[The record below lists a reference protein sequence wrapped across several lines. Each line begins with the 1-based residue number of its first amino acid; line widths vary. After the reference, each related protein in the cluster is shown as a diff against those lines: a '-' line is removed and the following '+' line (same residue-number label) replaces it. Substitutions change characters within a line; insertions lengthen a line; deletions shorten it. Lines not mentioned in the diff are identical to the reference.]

1 MEPKKTIKANL
12 ESKRTVFLQVG
23 FVISFSLMLLGFEW
37 TTSTKAVSSLGEVAA
52 QNIED
57 EMIPV
62 TRQEEIKPPP
72 PPPKPQ
78 VTEILNIV
86 EDDVEIEDELEMED
100 TESDEDMEI
109 EIMDVEEEEEDAPVF
124 FIVEDMPIFMPEKCK
139 TKEEGDVEL
148 QKFIAKNIK
157 FPDVARENGI
167 SGRVYISFVV
177 DRKGKVK
184 DVKILRGVD
193 PSLDQEALR
202 VINSLPP
209 FSPGKQRGKP
219 VKVAYNVPINFKLN

>member
-1 MEPKKTIKANL
+1 MEPKKTNKANL
-12 ESKRTVFLQVG
+12 ESKRNIFLQVG
-23 FVISFSLMLLGFEW
+23 FVVTLSLVLLGFEW
-37 TTSTKAVSSLGEVAA
+37 TTSTAVVNSLGNLAA
-52 QNIED
+52 HDIED
-57 EMIPV
+57 EMNPI

-86 EDDVEIEDELEMED
+86 EDDVEIEDELELED
-100 TESDEDMEI
+100 TEADEDMEI

-124 FIVEDMPIFMPEKCK
+124 FIVEDMPIFMPHKCK

-148 QKFIAKNIK
+148 QRYIGKNIK

-167 SGRVYISFVV
+167 SGRVYVSFVV
-177 DRKGKVK
+177 DKKGKVK
-184 DVKILRGVD
+184 DVKVLRGVD
-193 PSLDQEALR
+193 PSLDQEAVR
-202 VINSLPP
+202 VIQSLPP